1 MSDYNLY
8 NGIGTSNNGDTLPY
22 QMDSLSVKKTD
33 KWKRNTLDFLYNK
46 AKKQIRQN
54 LVFGDVK
61 RMTEG
66 DFVVR
71 SVDIEKTLYG
81 DEAQQLKKLTND
93 VGLPTHLKNF
103 DILGMMVHAI
113 ESVFGELDDKYR
125 AETTDEIFTNQFIEE
140 KTKRLHKNMEQIIQ
154 LLVKSTLIENGLDPD
169 KQDFQ
174 SEEERQQYQQQIEAE
189 IQKINKEDIEGDLA
203 KNFKVIATEW
213 ANNTLVRDSKHF
225 NLLTRDKNRLA
236 DYIRTGRWFRHYRLG
251 YDYYDIEDWNP
262 EEVFFSQ
269 NLNTEFPQDC
279 EYIGRLMAGSITD
292 IIAKFGHLMTS
303 RQQEIIGNYWG
314 TKGDYKKDGSSL
326 TGGVTSEAGLPFAT
340 NYIVP
345 FENYFDHQ
353 VNTQMEDYLGSPLA
367 KTTHTDANGVS
378 YEERHWMPRAGSFD
392 TGTARNYA
400 QYYRNDIQVT
410 SSQIEYMET
419 YWTSFEKTGILIY
432 KNELGVVDIKQV
444 TEDLMGE
451 FIQENNIK
459 VKSNVSLNEMQ
470 EALRDDDLEQ
480 YVGTL
485 SWQNL
490 PKEYYGVLIKSGN
503 SFPMKE
509 DMILWAKPMEQ
520 QITGKSNYFETKK
533 PIGGYIGKSPIIKS
547 LPYQQ
552 LYNICLN
559 QISELMA
566 DEPGTFFSLD
576 INAIPS
582 EYKTDEN
589 TEEGLFNLMD
599 TIKLTKL
606 LPLNLSR
613 SNMEGNVAYPNV
625 FQRNEVIFASQVQYR
640 QQMAEY
646 FKQQAFAQLG
656 VTQQLL
662 GQMVNFETA
671 TGTKQ
676 NAVYTNALITSL
688 LDDFISSKVFAN
700 EIHIAVAQIAESS
713 GKTDRK
719 MTNTDGMNVFIDI
732 MAEDG
737 EYFPLRKIGVS
748 AASNSKDRPI
758 VRYLQEMLISDNT
771 IQKDFSDIVDIV
783 TNPYSLK
790 LRQIAREMRART
802 DQKTQEERQFQ
813 DAQQTKQIEANAAEQ
828 QKFREHELAKIDKK
842 GEWDYKAE
850 LLTAVGRDSASTK
863 EDNIGDILSI
873 YDRNLKQISIEQ
885 DKEVR
890 MQEISRKM
898 NMDES
903 TKNIEAEKLK
913 LKQEELGLKS
923 RQLASQEYIATI
935 NKN

>member
-1 MSDYNLY
+1 
-8 NGIGTSNNGDTLPY
+8 
-22 QMDSLSVKKTD
+22 MDSLNVKKTD
-33 KWKRNTLDFLYNK
+33 KWKRNTLDNIYTK
-46 AKKQIRQN
+46 AVKQIRQN
-54 LVFGDVK
+54 LIFVDIK

-66 DFVVR
+66 DFVAR

-140 KTKRLHKNMEQIIQ
+140 KTKRLHANMEQIIQ

-169 KQDFQ
+169 KKDFQ
-174 SEEERQQYQQQIEAE
+174 SEEERQQYLQQIEAE

-213 ANNTLVRDSKHF
+213 ANQVLMRDSKSSHF
-225 NLLTRDKNRLA
+225 NLLTKDKNRLT
-236 DYIRTGRWFRHYRLG
+236 DYIRTGRWFRHYRVG

-269 NLNTEFPQDC
+269 NSNTEFPQDC
-279 EYIGRLMAGSITD
+279 EFIGRLTAMSITD
-292 IIAKFGHLMTS
+292 ILAKYGHLMTTK
-303 RQQEIIGNYWG
+303 QQEQIGNYWG
-314 TKGDYKKDGSSL
+314 TKGDYKKDGSTL
-326 TGGVTSEAGLPFAT
+326 TGGVNKDVGAPFAT
-340 NYIVP
+340 NYIMP
-345 FENYFDHQ
+345 FNNYLDHQ
-353 VNTQMEDYLGSPLA
+353 VNLQMEDYLGAPLA
-367 KTTHTDANGVS
+367 QTLHENGEV
-378 YEERHWMPRAGSFD
+378 ERHWMPRAGNL
-392 TGTARNYA
+392 TGGLGKNFQ

-410 SSQIEYMET
+410 NSQIEVMET
-419 YWTSFEKTGILIY
+419 YWTSFDKTGILIY

-444 TEDLMGE
+444 TEDLMVE
-451 FIQENNIK
+451 FIQENEIK
-459 VKSNVSLNEMQ
+459 IKSNISLNDMQ

-485 SWQNL
+485 SWHNL
-490 PKEYYGVLIKSGN
+490 PKSYYGILIKSSA

-509 DMILWAKPMEQ
+509 DMILWGKPIEQ
-520 QITGKSNYFETKK
+520 QITGKSNYFDIKH
-533 PIGGYIGKSPIIKS
+533 PVAGYIGKSPIIKA

-559 QISELMA
+559 QVSELMA
-566 DEPGTFFSLD
+566 DEPGTFYTID
-576 INAIPS
+576 VNAIPA
-582 EYKTDEN
+582 EYKDQN
-589 TEEGLFNLMD
+589 TEEALFTMMD
-599 TIKLTKL
+599 TAKLTKI

-613 SNMEGNVAYPNV
+613 SNMEGNMAYPNV
-625 FQRNEVIFASQVQYR
+625 FQRNEIVFASQVKYR
-640 QQMAEY
+640 QEMAEFY
-646 FKQQAFAQLG
+646 KQQAFAQLG

-688 LDDFISSKVFAN
+688 LDDFISSKVLAN

-713 GKTDRK
+713 GKVNKR
-719 MTNTDGMNVFIDI
+719 MSNSDGMNVFIDI

-737 EYFPLRKIGVS
+737 EYFPLRKIGVA

-758 VRYLQEMLISDNT
+758 VRYLQEMLMADNT
-771 IQKDFSDIVDIV
+771 IQKDFADIVDIV

-790 LRQIAREMRART
+790 LRQIARDMRKRT
-802 DQKTQEERQFQ
+802 DQKTQEDRQFQ
-813 DAQQTKQIEANAAEQ
+813 DAQQTKALEANAAEQ
-828 QKFREHELAKIDKK
+828 EAIRQHQLLMIDRK
-842 GEWDYKAE
+842 GEWDYKSE

-873 YDRNLKQISIEQ
+873 YDRNLKRTAIEQ
-885 DKEVR
+885 DGSVR
-890 MQEISRKM
+890 MKEIERKM
-898 NMDES
+898 NMD
-903 TKNIEAEKLK
+903 NFEKEKYQKDYNLK
-913 LKQEELGLKS
+913 LEGIKQKD
-923 RQLASQEYIATI
+923 RQLKSQEYVATI
-935 NKN
+935 NPG

>member
-1 MSDYNLY
+1 MEYNLY
-8 NGIGTSNNGDTLPY
+8 NGLGSTNSSDSLPY
-22 QMDSLSVKKTD
+22 QMDSLNVKKTD
-33 KWKRNTLDFLYNK
+33 KWKRNTLDNIYTK
-46 AKKQIRQN
+46 AVKQIRQN
-54 LVFGDVK
+54 LIFVDIK

-66 DFVVR
+66 DFVAR

-140 KTKRLHKNMEQIIQ
+140 KTKRLHANMEQIIQ

-169 KQDFQ
+169 KKDFQ
-174 SEEERQQYQQQIEAE
+174 SEEERQQYLQQIEAE

-213 ANNTLVRDSKHF
+213 ANQVLMRDSKSSHF
-225 NLLTRDKNRLA
+225 NLLTKDKNRLT
-236 DYIRTGRWFRHYRLG
+236 DYIRTGRWFRHYRVG

-269 NLNTEFPQDC
+269 NSNTEFPQDC
-279 EYIGRLMAGSITD
+279 EFIGRLTAMSITD
-292 IIAKFGHLMTS
+292 ILAKYGHLMTTK
-303 RQQEIIGNYWG
+303 QQEQIGNYWG
-314 TKGDYKKDGSSL
+314 TKGDYKKDGSTL
-326 TGGVTSEAGLPFAT
+326 TGGVNKDVGAPFAT
-340 NYIVP
+340 NYIMP
-345 FENYFDHQ
+345 FNNYLDHQ
-353 VNTQMEDYLGSPLA
+353 VNLQMEDYLGAPLA
-367 KTTHTDANGVS
+367 QTLHENGEV
-378 YEERHWMPRAGSFD
+378 ERHWMPRAGNL
-392 TGTARNYA
+392 TGGLGKNFQ

-410 SSQIEYMET
+410 NSQIEVMET
-419 YWTSFEKTGILIY
+419 YWTSFDKTGILIY

-444 TEDLMGE
+444 TEDLMVE
-451 FIQENNIK
+451 FIQENEIK
-459 VKSNVSLNEMQ
+459 IKSNISLNDMQ

-485 SWQNL
+485 SWHNL
-490 PKEYYGVLIKSGN
+490 PKSYYGILIKSSA

-509 DMILWAKPMEQ
+509 DMILWGKPIEQ
-520 QITGKSNYFETKK
+520 QITGKSNYFDIKH
-533 PIGGYIGKSPIIKS
+533 PVAGYIGKSPIIKA

-559 QISELMA
+559 QVSELMA
-566 DEPGTFFSLD
+566 DEPGTFYTID
-576 INAIPS
+576 VNAIPA
-582 EYKTDEN
+582 EYKDQN
-589 TEEGLFNLMD
+589 TEEALFTMMD
-599 TIKLTKL
+599 TAKLTKI

-613 SNMEGNVAYPNV
+613 SNMEGNMAYPNV
-625 FQRNEVIFASQVQYR
+625 FQRNEIVFASQVKYR
-640 QQMAEY
+640 QEMAEFY
-646 FKQQAFAQLG
+646 KQQAFAQLG

-688 LDDFISSKVFAN
+688 LDDFISSKVLAN

-713 GKTDRK
+713 GKVNKR
-719 MTNTDGMNVFIDI
+719 MSNSDGMNVFIDI

-737 EYFPLRKIGVS
+737 EYFPLRKIGVA

-758 VRYLQEMLISDNT
+758 VRYLQEMLMADNT
-771 IQKDFSDIVDIV
+771 IQKDFADIVDIV

-790 LRQIAREMRART
+790 LRQIARDMRKRT
-802 DQKTQEERQFQ
+802 DQKTQEDRQFQ
-813 DAQQTKQIEANAAEQ
+813 DAQQTKALEANAAEQ
-828 QKFREHELAKIDKK
+828 EAIRQHQLLMIDRK
-842 GEWDYKAE
+842 GEWDYKSE

-873 YDRNLKQISIEQ
+873 YDRNLKRTAIEQ
-885 DKEVR
+885 DGSVR
-890 MQEISRKM
+890 MKEIERKM
-898 NMDES
+898 NMD
-903 TKNIEAEKLK
+903 NFEKEKYQKDYNLK
-913 LKQEELGLKS
+913 LEGIKQKD
-923 RQLASQEYIATI
+923 RQLKSQEYVATI
-935 NKN
+935 NPG

>member
-8 NGIGTSNNGDTLPY
+8 NGISTSNNGDTLPY

-54 LVFGDVK
+54 LVFVDVK

-140 KTKRLHKNMEQIIQ
+140 KTKRLHKNIEQIIQ

-213 ANNTLVRDSKHF
+213 ANNVLVRDSKHF

-236 DYIRTGRWFRHYRLG
+236 DYIRTGRWFRHYRAG

-269 NLNTEFPQDC
+269 NSNTEFPQDC
-279 EYIGRLMAGSITD
+279 EYIGRLTAGSITD

-326 TGGVTSEAGLPFAT
+326 TGGVTSESGLPFAT

-410 SSQIEYMET
+410 NSQIEYMET

-713 GKTDRK
+713 GKIDRK

-790 LRQIAREMRART
+790 LRQIAREMRTRT

>member
-1 MSDYNLY
+1 MSEYNIY
-8 NGIGTSNNGDTLPY
+8 NGLGSTSNGDTLPY
-22 QMDSLSVKKTD
+22 QMDSLNVKKTY
-33 KWKRNTLDFLYNK
+33 KWKKNTLDNIYTK
-46 AKKQIRQN
+46 AIKQIRQN
-54 LVFGDVK
+54 LIFVDIK

-66 DFVVR
+66 DFVAR

-81 DEAQQLKKLTND
+81 DEAQQLKKLSND

-140 KTKRLHKNMEQIIQ
+140 KTKRLHANMEQIIQ
-154 LLVKSTLIENGLDPD
+154 LLVKTTLIENGLDPD
-169 KQDFQ
+169 RQDFQ
-174 SEEERQQYQQQIEAE
+174 SEEERQQYLQQIEAQ

-203 KNFKVIATEW
+203 KNFKVLATEW
-213 ANNTLVRDSKHF
+213 ANNVLIRDSKDF
-225 NLLTRDKNRLA
+225 NLLTRDKNRLS
-236 DYIRTGRWFRHYRLG
+236 DYIRTGRWFRHYRVG

-269 NLNTEFPQDC
+269 NSNTEFPQDC
-279 EYIGRLMAGSITD
+279 EFIGRLTALSITD
-292 IIAKFGHLMTS
+292 IIAKYGHLMTS
-303 RQQEIIGNYWG
+303 KQQEQIGNFWG

-326 TGGVTSEAGLPFAT
+326 TGGETSSDSGAPFAT
-340 NYIVP
+340 NYIAP
-345 FENYFDHQ
+345 FHNYFDHQ
-353 VNTQMEDYLGSPLA
+353 VNLQMEDYLGAPLA
-367 KTTHTDANGVS
+367 QTMHENGEV
-378 YEERHWMPRAGSFD
+378 ERHWMPRAGSINA
-392 TGTARNYA
+392 GLGRNFQ

-410 SSQIEYMET
+410 NSQIEVMET
-419 YWTSFEKTGILIY
+419 YWTSFDKTGILIY
-432 KNELGVVDIKQV
+432 RNELGVIDIKQV
-444 TEDLMGE
+444 TEDLMKD
-451 FIQENNIK
+451 FIEENEIK
-459 VKSNVSLNEMQ
+459 VKSNISLQEMQ
-470 EALRDDDLEQ
+470 EALREDDLEQ

-485 SWQNL
+485 SWHNL
-490 PKEYYGVLIKSGN
+490 PKSYYGVMLKSSN
-503 SFPMKE
+503 SFPMKD
-509 DMILWAKPMEQ
+509 DMILWGKPIEQ
-520 QITGKSNYFETKK
+520 QITGKSSYFEIKH
-533 PIGGYIGKSPIIKS
+533 PVGGYIGKSPIIKAM
-547 LPYQQ
+547 PYQQ

-576 INAIPS
+576 VNAIPS
-582 EYKTDEN
+582 EYKTDES

-625 FQRNEVIFASQVQYR
+625 FQRNEVVFASQVQYR

-646 FKQQAFAQLG
+646 FKQQMFAQLG

-713 GKTDRK
+713 GRTNRK
-719 MTNTDGMNVFIDI
+719 MTNSDGMNVFIDI

-737 EYFPLRKIGVS
+737 EYFPLRKIGVAS
-748 AASNSKDRPI
+748 ASNSKDRPI
-758 VRYLQEMLISDNT
+758 VRYLQEMLLADNT
-771 IQKDFSDIVDIV
+771 IQKDFADIVEIV

-790 LRQIAREMRART
+790 LRQIAREMRVRT

-813 DAQQTKQIEANAAEQ
+813 DAQQTKSIEANAAGQEAIRQ
-828 QKFREHELAKIDKK
+828 HQLSMIDRK
-842 GEWDYKAE
+842 GEWDYKSE

-873 YDRNLKQISIEQ
+873 YDRNLKQTAIEQ
-885 DKEVR
+885 DGSVR
-890 MQEISRKM
+890 REEIARKM

-903 TKNIEAEKLK
+903 TKKLEAEKLK
-913 LKQEELGLKS
+913 LKQQELQLKG
-923 RQLASQEYIATI
+923 RQISSQEYIATV